1 MMDSDSTSG
10 GNRHNPFNGSIGKGA
25 DNHRPEMKRNRLQV
39 NIFRRMAM
47 IHGDIAESPLPVLA
61 GCPCKDGALST
72 EVPLSKRGWG
82 SCTNSVA
89 YPGAAFFSMV

>member
-1 MMDSDSTSG
+1 
-10 GNRHNPFNGSIGKGA
+10 
-25 DNHRPEMKRNRLQV
+25 MKRNRLQV

-89 YPGAAFFSMV
+89 YPGAAFFSMVLPCRTSIAKDAAITMTAKRRKREYTFMAS